1 MTFEALAIALKMLA
15 IAFGNVE
22 CPYRVAKHGVLKSR
36 NSVQMPGEGAAM
48 TERYH
53 LGDYFQLVA
62 NTAAKLDS
70 NNVTARLRGHDHT
83 LWSDDPTEI
92 SDRLAWLT
100 LPTDMRCEVS
110 GLDEFASAVR
120 SAGYRHVALL
130 GMGGSSLGPE
140 VIRRVVGCASAD
152 GEYPQMITLDSTVPD
167 WVAATAGL
175 IDPAHTLFAISS
187 KSGTTTEPLT
197 FYAYFRDLVEA
208 ALGVE
213 AAGDSFIAVTDPD
226 TPLAIKAI
234 EDNFR
239 RAFLNNPDIGGRYS
253 VLSYFGLAPAAL
265 TGVDLD
271 RLLASAERMQTRCL
285 ADGPASA
292 NPGGWLGAT
301 IGTMVKQGRDKL
313 TLISTD
319 SIAPFGLW
327 VEQLLAESTGKDNT
341 GVIPV
346 AAEPPPDPGVNCY
359 GDDRFFVQLR
369 LANDDNNV
377 PDGLVGQLMAAGHP
391 VAVLELAD
399 EYDLGAEFYRWE
411 YATAVAGHVL
421 GIHPFDQPD
430 VQGAKDRT
438 INVLEQWRRD
448 GRQPAARSDDTAN
461 LAKLLEA
468 SGSGD
473 YLAIMAYLPDTDRI
487 REAVNDLRRRVMSKY
502 QIATTMG
509 YGPRFLHSTGQLH
522 KGGPASG
529 IFLQLTQD
537 HQSDIAIPGWNF
549 SFGVLADAQALGDLQ
564 ALEDLGGRT
573 ASLHLGS
580 DPAGGIKRLTD
591 AL

>member
-1 MTFEALAIALKMLA
+1 
-15 IAFGNVE
+15 
-22 CPYRVAKHGVLKSR
+22 
-36 NSVQMPGEGAAM
+36 M

-53 LGDYFQLVA
+53 LGDYSQLVA
-62 NTAAKLDS
+62 HAAAKLDS
-70 NNVTARLRGHDHT
+70 DRVPARLRDHDHT
-83 LWSDDPTEI
+83 LWSDDPAEI

-100 LPTDMRCEVS
+100 LPTDMRS
-110 GLDEFASAVR
+110 ALPGLYEFASAVR
-120 SAGYRHVALL
+120 SVGYRHVALL

-140 VIRRVVGCASAD
+140 VIRQVIGSTMAD
-152 GEYPQMITLDSTVPD
+152 GAYPRMLTLDSTVPD
-167 WVAATAGL
+167 WVAAATGQV
-175 IDPAHTLFAISS
+175 DPARTLFAVSS

-197 FYAYFRDLVEA
+197 FYAYFRGLVEA

-213 AAGDSFIAVTDPD
+213 AAGDNFIAVTDPG
-226 TPLAIKAI
+226 TPLARRA
-234 EDNFR
+234 ESENFR

-253 VLSYFGLAPAAL
+253 VLSFFGLVPAAL

-271 RLLASAERMQTRCL
+271 RLLAPAERMQARCL
-285 ADGPASA
+285 DDAPASE
-292 NPGGWLGAT
+292 NPGGWLGAV

-319 SIAPFGLW
+319 SLAPFGLW
-327 VEQLLAESTGKDNT
+327 VEQLLAESTGKNNT

-346 AAEPPPDPGVNCY
+346 AAEPLPDDVGGCY

-369 LANDDNNV
+369 LANDDNTV
-377 PDGLVGQLMAAGHP
+377 PDGAVEQLKAAGHP

-438 INVLEQWRRD
+438 VSVLEQWQQD
-448 GRQPAARSDDTAN
+448 GQLPSARSDDGAA
-461 LAKLLEA
+461 LARLLEA
-468 SGSGD
+468 SRSGD
-473 YLAIMAYLPDTDRI
+473 YLAIMAYLPDTDAI
-487 REAVNDLRRRVMSKY
+487 RETVNRLRQRVMAKY
-502 QIATTMG
+502 GIATTMG

-522 KGGPASG
+522 KGGPGSG

-537 HQSDIAIPGWNF
+537 HRSDITIPGWDL

-564 ALEDLGGRT
+564 ALDDLGRRT
-573 ASLHLGS
+573 VSVHLGN
-580 DPAGGIKRLTD
+580 DPAGGIKRIADGL
-591 AL
+591 

>member
-1 MTFEALAIALKMLA
+1 MTD
-15 IAFGNVE
+15 
-22 CPYRVAKHGVLKSR
+22 
-36 NSVQMPGEGAAM
+36 
-48 TERYH
+48 RYH
-53 LGDYFQLVA
+53 LGDYSQLVA
-62 NTAAKLDS
+62 QAAAKLDS
-70 NNVTARLRGHDHT
+70 DRVPARLRSHDHT
-83 LWSDDPTEI
+83 LWSEDPNEI

-100 LPTDMRCEVS
+100 LPTDMRS
-110 GLDEFASAVR
+110 KLPGLYEFADTVR

-140 VIRRVVGCASAD
+140 VIRQVIGCTIAD
-152 GEYPQMITLDSTVPD
+152 GVYPRMLTLDSTVPD
-167 WVAATAGL
+167 WVAATAGQ
-175 IDPAHTLFAISS
+175 IDPGRTLFAVSS

-197 FYAYFRDLVEA
+197 FYAYFRGLVET

-213 AAGDSFIAVTDPD
+213 AAGDNFIAVTDPE
-226 TPLAIKAI
+226 TPLANRADA
-234 EDNFR
+234 ENFR

-271 RLLASAERMQTRCL
+271 RLLESAERMQTRCL
-285 ADGPASA
+285 NEGPASE
-292 NPGGWLGAT
+292 NPGGRLGAA
-301 IGTMVKQGRDKL
+301 IGTMVKHGRDKL

-319 SIAPFGLW
+319 SLAPFGLW
-327 VEQLLAESTGKDNT
+327 VEQLLAESTGKDST

-346 AAEPPPDPGVNCY
+346 AAEPLPGRPDGSY
-359 GDDRFFVQLR
+359 GNDRFFVQLR
-369 LANDDNNV
+369 LANDDNTQ
-377 PDGLVGQLMAAGHP
+377 PDGLVEQLQAAGHP
-391 VAVLELAD
+391 VTVLELAD
-399 EYDLGAEFYRWE
+399 VYDLGAEFYRWE

-438 INVLEQWRRD
+438 VGVLEQWQRD
-448 GRQPAARSDDTAN
+448 GKLPSARSDDSVN
-461 LAKLLEA
+461 LARLLEA
-468 SGSGD
+468 SQPGD
-473 YLAIMAYLPDTDRI
+473 YLAIMAYLPDTDAI
-487 REAVNDLRRRVMSKY
+487 RETVNQLRQRVMAKY

-537 HQSDIAIPGWNF
+537 HRLDIPIPGWDL

-564 ALEDLGGRT
+564 ALDDLGRRT
-573 ASLHLGS
+573 VSVHLG
-580 DPAGGIKRLTD
+580 DDAAGGIKHIID

>member
-1 MTFEALAIALKMLA
+1 
-15 IAFGNVE
+15 
-22 CPYRVAKHGVLKSR
+22 
-36 NSVQMPGEGAAM
+36 M

-53 LGDYFQLVA
+53 LGDYSQLAAHAAA
-62 NTAAKLDS
+62 NLDS
-70 NNVTARLRGHDHT
+70 DRVPARLRDHDYT
-83 LWSDDPTEI
+83 LWSDDPAEI

-100 LPTDMRCEVS
+100 LPTEMRS
-110 GLDEFASAVR
+110 ALPGLYEFANAVR

-140 VIRRVVGCASAD
+140 VIRQVIGSTMAD
-152 GEYPQMITLDSTVPD
+152 GAYPRMLTLDSTVPD
-167 WVAATAGL
+167 WVAAATRQV
-175 IDPAHTLFAISS
+175 DPARTLFAVSS

-197 FYAYFRDLVEA
+197 FYAYFRGLVET

-213 AAGDSFIAVTDPD
+213 AAGDNFIAVTDPG
-226 TPLAIKAI
+226 TPLARRA
-234 EDNFR
+234 ESENFR

-253 VLSYFGLAPAAL
+253 VLSFFGLVPAAL

-271 RLLASAERMQTRCL
+271 RLLASAGRMQARCL
-285 ADGPASA
+285 DDAPAA
-292 NPGGWLGAT
+292 ENPGGWLGAV
-301 IGTMVKQGRDKL
+301 IGTMVKHGRDKL

-319 SIAPFGLW
+319 SMAPFGLW
-327 VEQLLAESTGKDNT
+327 VEQLLAESTGKNNT

-346 AAEPPPDPGVNCY
+346 AAEPLPDDVGRCY
-359 GDDRFFVQLR
+359 GGDRFFVQLR
-369 LANDDNNV
+369 LANDDNTV
-377 PDGLVGQLMAAGHP
+377 PDAAVEQLKAAGHP

-438 INVLEQWRRD
+438 VSVLEQWQREARL
-448 GRQPAARSDDTAN
+448 PAARSDDGTN
-461 LAKLLEA
+461 LARLLAA
-468 SGSGD
+468 SQPGD
-473 YLAIMAYLPDTDRI
+473 YLAIMAYLPDTEEIRI
-487 REAVNDLRRRVMSKY
+487 TVRELRQRVMAKHR
-502 QIATTMG
+502 IATTMG

-537 HQSDIAIPGWNF
+537 HQKDIPISGWDL

-564 ALEDLGGRT
+564 ALDDLGRRT
-573 ASLHLGS
+573 VSVHLGG
-580 DPAGGIKRLTD
+580 DPAGGIRRIID